1 MSTCSSNS
9 DNTAKTFYI
18 TTPIY
23 YVSGKPHIGSAYTT
37 IAADVLARY
46 HRLRG
51 ERVLFATGTDEHGQ
65 KVLRG
70 AAQAGKSPQDF
81 ADSLVAEYRRAW
93 ERLHIG
99 YDRFIRTTEAVH
111 VTVVQRVFQRL
122 LAQDDIYLSDY
133 TGWYCVPCETY
144 FLEADLQ
151 DGNCPDCGR
160 PAEQVSEQAYFFRS
174 SKYADRLLHY
184 IEEHEH
190 FLSPDS
196 RRNEV
201 LAFIRSGLQDA
212 CVSRSRTDWDIPV
225 PDDSDQSIYV
235 WLDALTNYLTVAG
248 YTEDEG
254 SFESIWPPDVQLMG
268 KDILT
273 RFHATLW
280 PAMLMALD
288 VPLPE
293 RIFAHGWWNDD
304 SGVKMSK
311 SKANVIDSFEVIDA
325 LVEHSGVRTSF
336 AVDTLRYHLLREV
349 PFGLDGSFSVT
360 SLLSRFNADLA
371 NDLGNLLNRSLPLVE
386 RYVEGRV
393 PDSGPACGAL
403 ADEVNT
409 AVQTAEERLDQVDFR
424 GALSAIW
431 ELVKRC
437 NKFIDE
443 REPWKLH
450 KQGKRVELDAVLYD
464 ILDCI
469 RIVAILI
476 DPYMPK
482 VAEEIWDQLGMENAA
497 VERRWA
503 DARLGRLTSGVV
515 INRGAPI
522 FPRIDLDRVKM
533 SHEAD
538 NSRTA
543 RRVVAPAT
551 ELTAQSEKAD
561 QMDMISFDE
570 FNRLDLRIG
579 KVLKAQRVPD
589 TDKLLV
595 LQIDVGEAE
604 LRQVVAGL
612 AEQFNPR
619 QLLGKTVVVVANLK
633 PATIAGQKSEGM
645 ILAAGD
651 ARPLALITTDAE
663 VEPGEKVR

>member
-1 MSTCSSNS
+1 MSASEVNS
-9 DNTAKTFYI
+9 KVFYI

-51 ERVLFATGTDEHGQ
+51 ETVLFATGTDEHGQ

-81 ADSLVAEYRRAW
+81 ADSLVAEYQRAW
-93 ERLHIG
+93 ERLHISC
-99 YDRFIRTTEAVH
+99 DRFIRTTEAVH

-144 FLEADLQ
+144 FLESDLQ

-174 SKYADRLLHY
+174 SKYADRLLNY
-184 IEEHEH
+184 IEEHEE
-190 FLSPDS
+190 FLGPES

-225 PDDSDQSIYV
+225 PDDPEQSIYV

-288 VPLPE
+288 VALPK

-304 SGVKMSK
+304 SGEKMSK
-311 SKANVIDSFEVIDA
+311 SRDNVIDPFEVVDA

-360 SLLSRFNADLA
+360 GLLSRFNADLA

-386 RYVEGRV
+386 RYMEGRV
-393 PDSGPACGAL
+393 PDPGPACGAL
-403 ADEVNT
+403 
-409 AVQTAEERLDQVDFR
+409 TAEINSAVETTERCLEQVNFR
-424 GALSAIW
+424 DTLTAIW
-431 ELVKRC
+431 EIVKRC
-437 NKFIDE
+437 NKYIDE

-476 DPYMPK
+476 DPFMPG
-482 VAEEIWDQLGMENAA
+482 VSEEIWDQLGLKSAQ
-497 VERRWA
+497 VPRRWT
-503 DARLGRLTSGVV
+503 DTRTGRLASDIQ

-522 FPRIDLDRVKM
+522 FPRIDLERVKASM
-533 SHEAD
+533 KAESQDAEQSPA
-538 NSRTA
+538 
-543 RRVVAPAT
+543 APANGD
-551 ELTAQSEKAD
+551 SEKAD
-561 QMDMISFDE
+561 RMDTISFE
-570 FNRLDLRIG
+570 QFTKLDLRTG
-579 KVLKAQRVPD
+579 KVLQAERVPG
-589 TDKLLV
+589 TDKLLLLRV
-595 LQIDVGEAE
+595 DIGEAE
-604 LRQVVAGL
+604 PRQVVAGL

-619 QLLGKTVVVVANLK
+619 QLPGKTVVVVANLK

-651 ARPLALITTDAE
+651 AQPLALITTDAE